1 VPRRV
6 LVILAHPV
14 LERSQV
20 NRRLADAV
28 KSLPGVTLHDLY
40 EVYPTLRINVKR
52 EQKLLE
58 EHEAVVF
65 QHPFY
70 WYSAPA
76 LVKEWQDLVLEYGWA
91 YGKGGDKLK
100 GKLTLN
106 AISTGGPQFAYR
118 KDGYNRFTMRE
129 LLSPFDQTAHL
140 CGMKFLA
147 PFVLHSSLRVETD
160 EHLAP
165 HAEAYRRL
173 LEALRDET
181 LDVERAMKAE
191 KLDELDALISRSLSP
206 RRGEGQ
212 GEGRA

>member
-1 VPRRV
+1 MARRV

-20 NRRLADAV
+20 NRRLFQVAQAV
-28 KSLPGVTLHDLY
+28 PGVTGHDLY
-40 EVYPTLRINVKR
+40 EVYPTLRIDVKR
-52 EQKLLE
+52 EQRLLND
-58 EHEAVVF
+58 HEVVVF

-100 GKLTLN
+100 GKLTMN

-129 LLSPFDQTAHL
+129 LLAPFDQTAHL
-140 CGMKFLA
+140 CGMKYLA

-160 EHLAP
+160 EHIAP
-165 HAEAYRRL
+165 YGVEYRRL
-173 LEALRDET
+173 LEALRDDT

-191 KLDELDALISRSLSP
+191 KLNDELDVLIKKAS
-206 RRGEGQ
+206 
-212 GEGRA
+212 